1 MFTISREIEVA
12 VMKSVVKQRTEKKP
26 SRLAEAFS
34 KNRIRKTLG
43 QIFIY
48 VLLIE
53 IAFVIL
59 FPLLSKLS
67 ASLMSSSDMY
77 DRTVIFIPRNPTL
90 ENYKVVWEEAF
101 FLIAARNTFL
111 ISVLAAVLQT
121 LICAMTGYG
130 LAKIKSKLGNI
141 VLLFVVLTILIPPQI
156 ILVPMFLKFR
166 FFDIAGIIKAITG
179 GTVTLMN
186 SVWPIVILSITGLAF
201 KNGLYIF
208 IMRQFYKGIPEEIEE
223 AASIDG
229 YGIFPTYFKV
239 VLPMS
244 VPMMITI
251 FMFSFSWQWTDTFY
265 SGMFFSELKVLSN
278 TIFTM
283 TSAFHSGSFAG
294 NYSTSSLLQTGVL
307 MAIIP
312 LVIIYIFAQRKIIGG
327 IERSG
332 LVG

>member
-1 MFTISREIEVA
+1 MEKT
-12 VMKSVVKQRTEKKP
+12 MK
-26 SRLAEAFS
+26 
-34 KNRIRKTLG
+34 KNRRGRAGKRAGWSDLAVKHRVKTILVKL
-43 QIFIY
+43 FVY
-48 VLLIE
+48 LLLLE
-53 IAFVIL
+53 IAFIIL

-77 DRTVIFIPRNPTL
+77 DRNVLFIPKSPTL
-90 ENYKVVWEEAF
+90 ENYVTVFEEAF
-101 FLIAARNTFL
+101 FLDSLKNTFL
-111 ISVLAAVLQT
+111 ISLTAAVLQT
-121 LICAMTGYG
+121 LVCAMTGYG
-130 LAKIKSKLGNI
+130 LAKIKSKLGGL

-166 FFDIAGIIKAITG
+166 FFDIGGIIEAITG
-179 GTVTLMN
+179 SSITLMN
-186 SVWPIVILSITGLAF
+186 SIWPIVILSATGLAF

-223 AASIDG
+223 ASYIDG
-229 YGIFPTYFKV
+229 YGIFRTYFKI

-244 VPMMITI
+244 VPMMTTV

-265 SGMFFSELKVLSN
+265 SGMFFSDLHVLAN

-283 TSAFHSGSFAG
+283 TSAFHSGNFAG
-294 NYSTSSLLQTGVL
+294 NYSTSALLQTGVL
-307 MAIIP
+307 MAILP

>member
-1 MFTISREIEVA
+1 
-12 VMKSVVKQRTEKKP
+12 MKKILKKQSKERTP
-26 SRLAEAFS
+26 SHLAESFS
-34 KNRIRKTLG
+34 KNRIKRTLS

-48 VLLIE
+48 ILLIE

-77 DRTVIFIPRNPTL
+77 DRTVIFIPRNPSL
-90 ENYKVVWEEAF
+90 ENYRVVFEEAF
-101 FLIAARNTFL
+101 YLIAARNTLL
-111 ISVLAAVLQT
+111 ISLLAAVLQT

-130 LAKIKSKLGNI
+130 LAKIRSKLGSL

-166 FFDIAGIIKAITG
+166 FFDIGGIIEAITG
-179 GTVTLMN
+179 NTVTLMN
-186 SVWPIVILSITGLAF
+186 SVWPVVILSITGLGF

-251 FMFSFSWQWTDTFY
+251 FMFAFSWQWTDTFY

-278 TIFTM
+278 TIFSM

-294 NYSTSSLLQTGVL
+294 NYTTSAVLQTGVL
-307 MAIIP
+307 MAIFP
-312 LVIIYIFAQRKIIGG
+312 LIVIYIFAQRKIIGG

>member
-1 MFTISREIEVA
+1 MSKKIFKGKNISGTV
-12 VMKSVVKQRTEKKP
+12 KSPLNKSKFK
-26 SRLAEAFS
+26 SILA
-34 KNRIRKTLG
+34 K
-43 QIFIY
+43 IFIY
-48 VLLIE
+48 VLLVD

-59 FPLLSKLS
+59 FPLISKLS
-67 ASLMSSSDMY
+67 ASLMSNSDLY
-77 DRTVIFIPRNPTL
+77 DRTVILIPKNPTF
-90 ENYKVVWEEAF
+90 ENYSVVFEESF
-101 FLIAARNTFL
+101 FLEAAKNTTL
-111 ISVLAAVLQT
+111 ISLMCAVIQT

-130 LAKIKSKLGNI
+130 LAKCKSKLANI
-141 VLLFVVLTILIPPQI
+141 VLLCVVLTILIPQQI

-166 FFDIAGIIKAITG
+166 FFDIAGIIELFTG
-179 GTVTLMN
+179 KTITLMN
-186 SVWPIVILSITGLAF
+186 SVWPMIILSITGLGF

-223 AASIDG
+223 AAWIDG
-229 YGIFPTYFKV
+229 YGIMPTYFKV

-265 SGMFFSELKVLSN
+265 SGMFFSEMKVLAN
-278 TIFTM
+278 TIFSM
-283 TSAFHSGSFAG
+283 TSTFHSGNFAG

-307 MAIIP
+307 MAILP
-312 LVIIYIFAQRKIIGG
+312 LVIVYIFAQKKIIGG

>member
-1 MFTISREIEVA
+1 
-12 VMKSVVKQRTEKKP
+12 
-26 SRLAEAFS
+26 
-34 KNRIRKTLG
+34 
-43 QIFIY
+43 
-48 VLLIE
+48 
-53 IAFVIL
+53 
-59 FPLLSKLS
+59 
-67 ASLMSSSDMY
+67 MY
-77 DRTVIFIPRNPTL
+77 DRTVIFIPRNPSL
-90 ENYKVVWEEAF
+90 ENYRVVFEEAF
-101 FLIAARNTFL
+101 YLIAARNTLL
-111 ISVLAAVLQT
+111 ISLLAAVLQT

-130 LAKIKSKLGNI
+130 LAKIRSKLGSL

-166 FFDIAGIIKAITG
+166 FFDIGGIIEAITG
-179 GTVTLMN
+179 NTVTLMN
-186 SVWPIVILSITGLAF
+186 SVWPVVILSITGLGF

-251 FMFSFSWQWTDTFY
+251 FMFAFSWQWTDTFY

-278 TIFTM
+278 TIFSM

-294 NYSTSSLLQTGVL
+294 NYTTSAVLQTGVL
-307 MAIIP
+307 MAIFP
-312 LVIIYIFAQRKIIGG
+312 LIVIYIFAQRKIIGG